1 MTAEKA
7 SVMHFAHFW
16 HQQGT
21 AVEDM
26 GGPSHDM
33 RGSSGL
39 QIQANKHYFLAD
51 ESAKIISSRFKAVYP
66 EYHASY
72 QRIFD
77 AGVFLK
83 EDPGPFPARAIVY
96 KLQVYDHRD
105 DKDEGPS
112 ATSPSG
118 YWKGGS
124 MCYADLRTKLLYG
137 PGDIVFSMGGDL
149 YHSVEAW
156 EAIPCPP
163 DVANARITPGR
174 ISTVFF
180 CPEKTARALEDK
192 PPGWASQRGV
202 VSSPILT
209 FGRSHK
215 SRERKGRSSRRSTR
229 KSSTTPKERKD

>member
-1 MTAEKA
+1 
-7 SVMHFAHFW
+7 
-16 HQQGT
+16 
-21 AVEDM
+21 M

-124 MCYADLRTKLLYG
+124 MCYTDLRTKLL
-137 PGDIVFSMGGDL
+137 
-149 YHSVEAW
+149 
-156 EAIPCPP
+156 
-163 DVANARITPGR
+163 
-174 ISTVFF
+174 
-180 CPEKTARALEDK
+180 
-192 PPGWASQRGV
+192 
-202 VSSPILT
+202 
-209 FGRSHK
+209 
-215 SRERKGRSSRRSTR
+215 
-229 KSSTTPKERKD
+229 